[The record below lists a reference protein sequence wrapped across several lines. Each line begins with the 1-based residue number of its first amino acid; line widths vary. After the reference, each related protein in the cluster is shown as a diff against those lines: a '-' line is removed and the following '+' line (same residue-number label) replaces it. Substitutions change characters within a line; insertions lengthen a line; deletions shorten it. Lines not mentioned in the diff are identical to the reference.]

1 MNSQWSYARC
11 SARHP
16 QWRGPRP
23 WARSTL
29 DFAALH
35 DHARLPAR
43 FFGRLT
49 AAAAAGL
56 AAR

>member
-1 MNSQWSYARC
+1 MISDRSSMPTLPR
-11 SARHP
+11 P
-16 QWRGPRP
+16 LGPRP

-29 DFAALH
+29 EFAALH

-56 AAR
+56 SRR